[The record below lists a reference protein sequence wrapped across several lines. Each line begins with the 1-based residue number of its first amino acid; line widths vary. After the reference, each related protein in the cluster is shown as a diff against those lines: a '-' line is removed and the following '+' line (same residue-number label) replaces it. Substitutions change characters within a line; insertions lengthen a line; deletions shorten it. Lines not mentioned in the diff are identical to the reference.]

1 MIFLYPAAFLL
12 LLPLAVWCFYRP
24 FRNPVLNILRGA
36 LFLLLVLALAG
47 PQLRMPDRAGTLI
60 VLVDRSRSMPAS
72 AKAGAEE
79 YIRHLES
86 ARPADSR
93 LGIVSFGG
101 DNLIEK
107 LPQAHGFNG
116 LGGTLRNPD
125 ASDLSSGLDAAL
137 RLIPENTSGRI
148 VTISDGSW
156 TGADPARVLA
166 TAAARRIAVDY
177 KLLRRLTVHDLGI
190 AAVDA
195 PLTAAPG
202 EIYTISCRII
212 SPTAQSA
219 VCRIRRGDGNWR
231 SVEVNLRSGTN
242 FVTWRDRSD
251 SPGVADYTIEITG
264 QTPELD
270 EIPENNRARHLI
282 QISGRKPLLLLTQSP
297 SGNLARVL
305 QQAGL
310 DVVVRAPAAREL
322 TAEKLAGYS
331 GVLLE
336 NVPAGPLGLDGME
349 LTAGLVKSGALG
361 LMMTGGCSSFAL
373 GGYYRSPI
381 EEILPVSMEQRQE
394 MRKSS
399 LALIVALDRSG
410 SMAMSIGNM
419 TKMDMANL
427 ATLEVFR
434 LMTPLDEF
442 GVIAIDSQP
451 HTVIPLSPVSDI
463 NRGEAKIR
471 SIESMGGGIFT
482 YTALHAA
489 TTELLKSK
497 AKIRHLLLFA
507 DANDAE
513 EPGEYK
519 TLLDRTSKAG
529 ITVSVVGLGH
539 EYDSDAEFLKDVARR
554 GNGLCYF
561 SDRADEL
568 PRIFAQDTFTVA
580 RQTFID
586 TPVAADYTAAVRSL
600 AVSRLGKST
609 EFGGYNLCYSKDGCE
624 IILLG
629 RDENHAPL
637 AAIGQA
643 GLGRTAALTAEADGE
658 YTGKFAAD
666 PDAGTLLAAI
676 ANWVLVPEENR
687 DFMITQRQDK
697 GTLHVEL
704 ALDPARERDPWEQR
718 PSLNVVISKPGQP
731 VENRQ
736 LSFEWTAPDR
746 MEADVP
752 LEGDAIY
759 LGTVSWTGG
768 RPLPLAPAALACSP
782 EFLPDEH
789 AEPGSLPVTD
799 LFRMTGGRERFVPEE
814 LWKELPVYRRL
825 YNLTPF
831 ILMAALLVLLLE
843 VAERRLGL
851 ISRRRKPKSP
861 AGPKEKSPK
870 PPKRKKVYKAAPPP
884 AIELEKPPE
893 PEAPPPPESDLAE
906 ALRRAR
912 RR

>member
-12 LLPLAVWCFYRP
+12 LLPLAMWCFYRP

-60 VLVDRSRSMPAS
+60 VLVDRSRSMPGS
-72 AKAGAEE
+72 ARADAEE
-79 YIRHLES
+79 YIRHLEA
-86 ARPADSR
+86 ARPADSK

-101 DNLIEK
+101 DSLIEK
-107 LPQAHGFNG
+107 LPQAHGFSG
-116 LGGTLRNPD
+116 LNGTLRNPD
-125 ASDLSSGLDAAL
+125 ASDLSSALDVAL

-148 VTISDGSW
+148 VTITDGSW

-190 AAVDA
+190 AALDA

-212 SPTAQSA
+212 SPAAQSA

-305 QQAGL
+305 RQAGL
-310 DVVVRAPAAREL
+310 DVVARAPAAREL

-336 NVPAGPLGLDGME
+336 NVPAGPLSLDGME

-361 LMMTGGCSSFAL
+361 LMMTGGRSSFAL

-586 TPVAADYTAAVRSL
+586 TPTAADYTAAVRSL

-676 ANWVLVPEENR
+676 ANWVLVPEANR

-718 PSLNVVISKPGQP
+718 PSLNIVISKPGHAI
-731 VENRQ
+731 ENRQ

-759 LGTVSWTGG
+759 LGTVSWPGG

-789 AEPGSLPVTD
+789 AAPGSLPVTD

-851 ISRRRKPKSP
+851 VSRRRKPKSP
-861 AGPKEKSPK
+861 ADPKEKA
-870 PPKRKKVYKAAPPP
+870 PKRKKVYKAAPPP
-884 AIELEKPPE
+884 VIEPEKTPE
-893 PEAPPPPESDLAE
+893 PEAPPAPESDLAE